1 MFGYFLSYKNNIDLI
16 EIRVW
21 PYRPPTEPTHSC
33 QHESTSN
40 QCLEPTH
47 TKLWVCSNW
56 MMYAGPGPCWR
67 GVKKQST
74 FHLWWVRRQRESH
87 QGWKA
92 DVLAK
97 TKANVPPPQNA
108 TQSPQIRCA
117 SQLQK
122 RQEHNLCPDY
132 DRLFYST
139 SRHSWG
145 DLTFRS
151 VTIDLQ
157 MSKCGKNASSLTAK
171 SVRLPKPCET
181 DARVLERLAIMILAT
196 LLWSAGIIF
205 RWLWNATRLQM
216 RNKKT
221 RYMIKG

>member
-1 MFGYFLSYKNNIDLI
+1 MKYGCDPTGHLQNPHTAANMRALRISVSNPHTQNFGCVQIGWCMQA
-16 EIRVW
+16 RV
-21 PYRPPTEPTHSC
+21 HVGGVSK
-33 QHESTSN
+33 SN
-40 QCLEPTH
+40 QRSISDESGDSVNHIKDGKLMCWPRRRPT
-47 TKLWVCSNW
+47 S
-56 MMYAGPGPCWR
+56 
-67 GVKKQST
+67 
-74 FHLWWVRRQRESH
+74 
-87 QGWKA
+87 
-92 DVLAK
+92 
-97 TKANVPPPQNA
+97 PPPQNA